1 MCILCVTLLDIE
13 GVSQNL
19 GMLNGRFETTSGHF
33 FANYINIFHK
43 TEVKTSAWWKNIYV
57 IGEKMTNSGLKT
69 AIKHTQILG
78 KTL

>member
-43 TEVKTSAWWKNIYV
+43 TEVQPQLD
-57 IGEKMTNSGLKT
+57 EKIFM
-69 AIKHTQILG
+69 
-78 KTL
+78 